1 MKDEAVPSDAKD
13 VAGITAAVNAGT
25 YLIDGKPP
33 TGAMIALVPDEP
45 NEYCIEG
52 GEPPE
57 ALHITSKYLGKADDW
72 SEEARE
78 ELRAVVESMAATT
91 PPIEL
96 KCSSVEMFG
105 EDHDCVSLEFESPAA
120 TSFHKVMHALT
131 PEVELK
137 WPEYKPHMAL
147 RYIKDGDDE
156 PDLDELKEQMPAVIP
171 VYLVRVAFGDDV
183 TDYPLHSGGIL
194 AAVGDGEVTDA
205 EREQRRQAAL
215 KSAEARRKKALGKYD
230 EVTSGKDA
238 GTRGNS
244 KFFIESSNENSI
256 RELRKKLQNPQLSSN
271 ERVMLQTALE
281 IELENRRALKV
292 KQAELRARARESL
305 RAAEQELAYYS
316 RVFDVDRMKIAQAA
330 VDKAKKEVEAM
341 ALGDEIS
348 SINFE
353 MKRESEREAARAAAE
368 ARREEATRL
377 REYKKRQSEAKK
389 ARDKTKSAGSKPKGK
404 GKKKGEAE
412 EVLSASEKATLLR
425 EYAQRHSS

>member
-1 MKDEAVPSDAKD
+1 MDTRPSDAKD
-13 VAGITAAVNAGT
+13 VA
-25 YLIDGKPP
+25 
-33 TGAMIALVPDEP
+33 
-45 NEYCIEG
+45 
-52 GEPPE
+52 
-57 ALHITSKYLGKADDW
+57 
-72 SEEARE
+72 
-78 ELRAVVESMAATT
+78 
-91 PPIEL
+91 
-96 KCSSVEMFG
+96 
-105 EDHDCVSLEFESPAA
+105 
-120 TSFHKVMHALT
+120 LT
-131 PEVELK
+131 
-137 WPEYKPHMAL
+137 
-147 RYIKDGDDE
+147 
-156 PDLDELKEQMPAVIP
+156 
-171 VYLVRVAFGDDV
+171 
-183 TDYPLHSGGIL
+183 

-244 KFFIESSNENSI
+244 KFFIESGNENSI
-256 RELRKKLQNPQLSSN
+256 RDLRKRLQNPQLNSN
-271 ERVMLQTALE
+271 ERVMLQTVLE
-281 IELENRRALKV
+281 IELENKRALKV

-412 EVLSASEKATLLR
+412 EVLSSSEKAALLR